1 MSPVES
7 YCSRLSA
14 RSASSARAGLRTC
27 LGILGVNEESLKGG
41 VTYVQ
46 SSQLVRELH
55 DRYRPRT
62 VAKLLSFW
70 REMIRECWRLGYM
83 DRESADRALPP
94 VRQRPV
100 EPPAGRHLGEGEIRA
115 LVRACGTGV
124 VGCRN
129 EVLLCLLGAGLRR
142 SEVIGLRCEDWEG
155 GILRVAGKR
164 GRVRELRMPAES
176 AEAIDIWLAARGK
189 IDGNSP
195 LVCAVRDGWACERP
209 MSESG
214 VRTVLS
220 GLAHAAGVTGLTPHD
235 FRRTFA
241 GEALSRGAD
250 IGVVMRLMGHA
261 HPSTTLRYDRR
272 PAETAWEWSDRVGS
286 PLRGL
291 KQGTPLVP

>member
-1 MSPVES
+1 MSPVDS
-7 YCSRLSA
+7 YCSRLGK
-14 RSASSARAGLRTC
+14 RSAASARAGLRTC
-27 LGILGVNEESLKGG
+27 LGILGMDEGSIGQG
-41 VTYVQ
+41 VTYAQ
-46 SSQLVRELH
+46 SSALVRELH

-83 DRESADRALPP
+83 DRESADRAMPP
-94 VRQRPV
+94 ARTRPV
-100 EPPAGRHLGEGEIRA
+100 EPPVGRHLREDEMRA
-115 LVRACGTGV
+115 LAGACGRGLT
-124 VGCRN
+124 GCRN

-142 SEVIGLRCEDWEG
+142 SEIIGLKCGDWRG
-155 GILRVAGKR
+155 GVLRVAGKR

-176 AEAIDIWLAARGK
+176 AEAMDIWLATRGEVNG
-189 IDGNSP
+189 DSP
-195 LVCAVRDGWACERP
+195 LVCAVRDGCACERP

-261 HPSTTLRYDRR
+261 HPETTLRYDRR

-291 KQGTPLVP
+291 KQGTPSVP

>member
-7 YCSRLSA
+7 YCSRLGH
-14 RSASSARAGLRTC
+14 RSSSTARAGLRGC
-27 LGILGVNEESLKGG
+27 LRILGLEEDDLLKGI
-41 VTYVQ
+41 TYAQ

-70 REMIRECWRLGYM
+70 RELIRECWRLGYM
-83 DRESADRALPP
+83 SREDSERAMPRNSA
-94 VRQRPV
+94 RPV
-100 EPPAGRHLGEGEIRA
+100 DPPAGRHLDEQEIRA
-115 LVRACGTGV
+115 LVGACGRGV
-124 VGCRN
+124 RGSRN

-142 SEVIGLRCEDWEG
+142 SEIIGLSCGDWCG
-155 GILRVAGKR
+155 GVLRVAGKR

-176 AEAIDIWLAARGK
+176 AEAIDIWLATREK
-189 IDGNSP
+189 VDGDSP
-195 LVCAVRDGWACERP
+195 LVCAVRGDVPSGER

-214 VRTVLS
+214 IRVVLND
-220 GLAHAAGVTGLTPHD
+220 LASAAGVSGMTPHD

-241 GEALSRGAD
+241 GEALNCGAD
-250 IGVVMRLMGHA
+250 VGVVMRLMGHA

-272 PAETAWEWSDRVGS
+272 PAEKAWEWSDRVGS

-291 KQGTPLVP
+291 KQGTPSVP